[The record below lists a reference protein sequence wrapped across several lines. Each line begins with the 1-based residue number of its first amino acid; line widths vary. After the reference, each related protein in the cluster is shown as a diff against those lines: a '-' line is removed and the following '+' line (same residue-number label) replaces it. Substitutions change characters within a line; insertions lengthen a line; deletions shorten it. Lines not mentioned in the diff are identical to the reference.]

1 MMTLA
6 HQTTPKQ
13 QPDHL
18 PPPPP
23 QQQQQQQQQQQLW
36 RDQTLMTT
44 TGTLRSI
51 FQMVAGL
58 NPVSRFKKKQIII
71 E

>member
-18 PPPPP
+18 PPP

>member
-1 MMTLA
+1 MTLA

-18 PPPPP
+18 P
-23 QQQQQQQQQQQLW
+23 QQQQQQQQLW